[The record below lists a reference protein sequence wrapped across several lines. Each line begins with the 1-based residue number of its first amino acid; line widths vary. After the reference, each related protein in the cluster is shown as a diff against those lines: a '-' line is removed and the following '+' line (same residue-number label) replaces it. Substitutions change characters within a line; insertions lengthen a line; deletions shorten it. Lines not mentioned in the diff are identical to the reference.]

1 MPRIVGVVVGG
12 IIAAIMLVP
21 IGYDKEVVKVQVEP
35 VIETAEVLEITTI
48 GTMII
53 MGTLTGEAHLTP
65 ATALMGIGL
74 TLVSAFCAWAA
85 SALWSLRGSHS
96 R

>member
-12 IIAAIMLVP
+12 VIGAIMLVP

-35 VIETAEVLEITTI
+35 VIETEEVLEITTI

-53 MGTLTGEAHLTP
+53 TGTLTGEAHLTV
-65 ATALMGIGL
+65 ATGLIGILFAVVSGFCGWAVSGL
-74 TLVSAFCAWAA
+74 VAKGV
-85 SALWSLRGSHS
+85 RQ
-96 R
+96 